1 MLKLKEI
8 QDLVSQS
15 IQLNE
20 LMLSKIKD
28 CNIEIVNLEK
38 EFLNILQTQDINL
51 EIKNISS
58 IINPF
63 NDSEWDKNVFSD
75 LIHIFEFEKVQIKGL
90 KTKIKNLLNNRRR
103 LKLFIGYVNRIQQNN
118 GFAKTIYWY
127 NKHNNNELYYKIR
140 TDCFKDFLK
149 DTKIYI
155 DNAENL

>member
-38 EFLNILQTQDINL
+38 EFLNILQTQDIDL

-75 LIHIFEFEKVQIKGL
+75 LIHIFEFKKVQIKGL

-127 NKHNNNELYYKIR
+127 NKYSNNELCYKIR
-140 TDCFKDFLK
+140 TDCFKNFLK
-149 DTKIYI
+149 DTKICV